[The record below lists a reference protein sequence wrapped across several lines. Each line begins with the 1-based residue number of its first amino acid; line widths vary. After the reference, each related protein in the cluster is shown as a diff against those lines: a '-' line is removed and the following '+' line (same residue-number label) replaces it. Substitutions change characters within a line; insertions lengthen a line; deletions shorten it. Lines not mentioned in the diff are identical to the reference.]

1 MALKNEK
8 LVVFANLEHEWVP
21 CGQLTLEEQ
30 GPQLVAS
37 QFAYGVNYLKRAN
50 ALEVDPVSLSIAN
63 RAAVSDQLLLPTAS
77 LPFLV
82 ASEIALRMRGVGV

>member
-1 MALKNEK
+1 MTLKSEK
-8 LVVFANLEHEWVP
+8 LIVFANLEHDWVP

-30 GPQLVAS
+30 GSHLVAS

-63 RAAVSDQLLLPTAS
+63 RVAIAALIGFS
-77 LPFLV
+77 LK
-82 ASEIALRMRGVGV
+82 